1 MSSIQERLSCHLQR
15 VGWMKDHSF
24 IVCPSNWWI
33 TAKIM
38 PGGQDCQTNKVFK
51 ILARK
56 HNKQVQQKQHVD
68 LWLAQIQQR
77 PGDLLISFQFCR
89 CHQIKLFLHR
99 SPTSA
104 NGQTDSDPRKG
115 PSISKWVVWPELPNR
130 PPLSRQEV
138 ESGNCL
144 FPLSLRPTQTEP
156 PAQRR

>member
-1 MSSIQERLSCHLQR
+1 MSSIQEGLSCHLQR
-15 VGWMKDHSF
+15 VGWMKDHSLSF
-24 IVCPSNWWI
+24 KLMDNCKDN
-33 TAKIM
+33 A
-38 PGGQDCQTNKVFK
+38 GGQDCRTNKVFK
-51 ILARK
+51 ILTHK
-56 HNKQVQQKQHVD
+56 HNKQVQQKQHVE

-77 PGDLLISFQFCR
+77 AGDLLISFQF

-104 NGQTDSDPRKG
+104 KGQTDSDPRNG